1 MTRKPK
7 TLGDYRDLCAA
18 LAGEN
23 SHAVKFFDDKIKQ
36 SIENGRDEKVIA
48 DESQMMFLVAE
59 LIKNDFQQ
67 ER

>member
-1 MTRKPK
+1 MMGTPK

-18 LAGEN
+18 LAGED
-23 SHAVKFFDDKIKQ
+23 SRAVKFFDDKIKQ